1 MSKPTKNIVNIL
13 LSNNSPSQDDKCN
26 LANEINAA
34 FLQPQQGYAPLSQT
48 NRLDVTNFELPQVS
62 CQRVSELL
70 NQVSASKACG
80 LDNIPNWLLKDF
92 SDNLAIPL
100 CKIINSSL
108 AEKQLPNIWKCAN
121 VTPIPKNSSITNVN
135 ND

>member
-1 MSKPTKNIVNIL
+1 MIS
-13 LSNNSPSQDDKCN
+13 N

-48 NRLDVTNFELPQVS
+48 NRLDVTNFELPQIS
-62 CQRVSELL
+62 CERVLELP
-70 NQVSASKACG
+70 NQISTSNACG
-80 LDNIPNWLLKDF
+80 PDNIPNWLLKDF

-108 AEKQLPNIWKCAN
+108 VEKQLPNIWKCAN

-135 ND
+135 NDL

>member
-1 MSKPTKNIVNIL
+1 MYIL
-13 LSNNSPSQDDKCN
+13 LKCVIKPSYH
-26 LANEINAA
+26 IS
-34 FLQPQQGYAPLSQT
+34 YHIIS
-48 NRLDVTNFELPQVS
+48 
-62 CQRVSELL
+62 
-70 NQVSASKACG
+70 SKACG
-80 LDNIPNWLLKDF
+80 PDNIPNWLLKDF

-135 ND
+135 NDLRPISLTPAVSKIAEDYVVDEHIKPAVLRYIGHNQYGYSKLINYSRPCKSST